1 MQAPA
6 FLRRR
11 FNDRD
16 LRLLTRVWR
25 EWVRPHRRDLYKAFA
40 LMAVAAAATGVYP
53 LLIDQAYEMFA
64 DRGGVRVWAVPLAVI
79 AATAVKASAF
89 YAQVAATNVLVQ
101 RIVADVRIAM
111 FGHLQRA
118 DLTKLQE
125 VPPAER
131 MSIFLN
137 GADVVKTML
146 TRTVTGLARDLLT
159 VVALTAA
166 MLWLNWAMALT
177 ILAVYP
183 LAVLPVRAVGRRL
196 RRLSDDT
203 QTQTGRLLALLS
215 ESLSGARLVKTYGL
229 ESYEE
234 ARAAAAFEENRRLN
248 MAAVRQRARL
258 DPLLEGLGGL
268 AVAAVIA
275 MAGWR
280 ISTGAGTVGEFSGFI
295 GALLI
300 AAQPMRA
307 LGSLNSALQEG
318 LAAVER
324 IFALLDEAPRIA
336 DKPDARSLPKGQA
349 KGQAK
354 GQGRIDFDG
363 AALRYPGA
371 ESDALRPLTLT
382 VEAGKTTALAGAS
395 GAGKSTLFNLIP
407 RLYDPTG
414 GTVRID
420 GMDLRDAKLSDVRAA
435 VAVVSQDALLFDDTV
450 AANIAMGKPGATRE
464 EIIRAAE
471 AAAAD
476 GFIRALPQG
485 YDTPVGEAGA
495 TLSGGQRQRI
505 ALARAFLKDAPIL
518 LLDEATSALDAE
530 SERLIQDALARLTAG
545 RTTLIIAHRLST
557 VRGADRILVM
567 DGGRIVEDGD
577 HADLTAK
584 GGLYARLC
592 ATQGVE

>member
-40 LMAVAAAATGVYP
+40 LMAVVAAATGAYP

-125 VPPAER
+125 VPSAER
-131 MSIFLN
+131 MAIFLN

-318 LAAVER
+318 LAAVAR

-336 DKPDARSLPKGQA
+336 DKPDARPLPKMT
-349 KGQAK
+349 
-354 GQGRIDFDG
+354 GRIDFDR

-407 RLYDPTG
+407 RLYDPSS

-476 GFIRALPQG
+476 GFIRALPRG
-485 YDTPVGEAGA
+485 YDTPVGEAGC

-567 DGGRIVEDGD
+567 DGGRIVEDGN

-592 ATQGVE
+592 ATQGIE

>member
-16 LRLLTRVWR
+16 LHLLTRVWR

-40 LMAVAAAATGVYP
+40 LMAVVAAATGVYP

-79 AATAVKASAF
+79 AATAIKASAF

-131 MSIFLN
+131 MAIFLN

-234 ARAAAAFEENRRLN
+234 ARAAAAFDENRRLN

-336 DKPDARSLPKGQA
+336 DKPDARSLPKGQ
-349 KGQAK
+349 
-354 GQGRIDFDG
+354 GRIDFDG
-363 AALRYPGA
+363 VSLRYPGA

-407 RLYDPTG
+407 RLYDPSS

-450 AANIAMGKPGATRE
+450 AANIAMGKPGATQD

-476 GFIRALPQG
+476 GFIRALPRG

-505 ALARAFLKDAPIL
+505 ALARAFLKGAPIL

-567 DGGRIVEDGD
+567 DGGRIVEDGN

-592 ATQGVE
+592 AAQGVE